1 MLQDKYDDLFEN
13 GDYYYDEYE
22 TENPENVPDSRPT
35 KVTKILFSAICH

>member
-1 MLQDKYDDLFEN
+1 MFQDEYYDLFEN
-13 GDYYYDEYE
+13 YEYE